1 MRVLLFYLTPFL
13 WSLHSSTKNP
23 APLHNLESQPHSNR
37 CLQKPRFLFYFINSK
52 IKLELNKSLKPSWKI
67 NHKKQKKKNKN
78 YKSSLIL
85 NPQSGPIIRIRF
97 TSMFLSIICLTCL
110 SLFLNK
116 NHIISISMPIKLNNS

>member
-13 WSLHSSTKNP
+13 WSLHSSTENP
-23 APLHNLESQPHSNR
+23 ASLHNLESLPHSNR
-37 CLQKPRFLFYFINSK
+37 CLQKPRFFFFNFINSK
-52 IKLELNKSLKPSWKI
+52 IKLELNKSLKPSCKI
-67 NHKKQKKKNKN
+67 NHKKQKKN

-116 NHIISISMPIKLNNS
+116 NHIRSISMPIKLNNS